1 MLLRMKLLLFDIDG
15 TLLRVTGGVHS
26 AVSHAIS
33 TVTGHTLSTNG
44 VAFAGRTDPAIFT
57 DVLRVSGVA
66 DPAAVL
72 DDVIQTY
79 AERAQQ
85 TIAPSDVEL
94 LPGVAALLTALAHR
108 DDVCLGLVT
117 GNVESIAYH
126 KLQSGG
132 LADHF
137 VAGGAFGSDHV
148 NRNELPPTAV
158 RRASTHAGHSFS
170 PHQTVVIGDTEHDI
184 HCARAVGARVAA
196 VCTGGHPRDALQA
209 HTPDLLFDT
218 FQHTDAVIDQLLD
231 V

>member
-1 MLLRMKLLLFDIDG
+1 MKLLLFDIDG
-15 TLLRVTGGVHS
+15 TLLRVTGGVNS
-26 AVSHAIS
+26 AVSHAIN
-33 TVTGHTLSTNG
+33 TVTGHTVSTDG
-44 VAFAGRTDPAIFT
+44 VTFAGRTDPAIFS

-66 DPAAVL
+66 DPDAVL

-79 AERAQQ
+79 AERARQ

-94 LPGVAALLTALAHR
+94 LPGVPALLAALARR

-137 VAGGAFGSDHV
+137 GAGGAFGSDHED
-148 NRNELPPTAV
+148 RNELPPMAV
-158 RRASTHAGHSFS
+158 RRASAHAGHSFS
-170 PHQTVVIGDTEHDI
+170 ANQTVVIGDTEHDI
-184 HCARAVGARVAA
+184 HCARAAGTRVAA
-196 VCTGGHPRDALQA
+196 VCTGGHPRDSLQA

-218 FQHTDAVIDQLLD
+218 LQHTDAIVDQLLA